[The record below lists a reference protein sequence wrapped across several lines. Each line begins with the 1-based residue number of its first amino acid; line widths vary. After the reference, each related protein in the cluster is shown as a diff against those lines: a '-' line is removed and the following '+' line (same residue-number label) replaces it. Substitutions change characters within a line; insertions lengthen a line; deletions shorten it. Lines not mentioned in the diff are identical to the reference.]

1 MKMRSLKRI
10 VLLTVLAVLA
20 CGQVK
25 AQLVKVEPGVKG
37 DLPVPS
43 ELPKAAE
50 GTFGALSLR
59 NITVESRGMF
69 SYYDYFVAPE
79 LQYPEASA
87 LGGESYTIQYHEY
100 GSSEWQTLPSDLK
113 WYTRNVSVGDQS
125 FVVDRLY
132 MEQDRSMA
140 WPISYRLI
148 MNGGPMDGYV
158 SNEVKAEKS
167 SNPNL
172 KVSIG
177 FFQPNLIY
185 AGYNVSSHF
194 VDVARIAD
202 PSKSEEAKKDFIDVP
217 REDLNITYR
226 WYLRNPNTYEMTLIE
241 GATGDKYKPTMDQVG
256 YELISQI
263 VGSYGNSTFKTT
275 HCEGIIKLAILASI
289 HYQGSDGFVI
299 NTEYVLPNPEKELY
313 IVEWAEE
320 TAESPYGN
328 KKPVSNVKTLKP
340 GQYAVNMDIEDYAG
354 ITLNYGENPYYLCSW
369 SRRWDGYHEFFLFG
383 ADEYPVRINVQ
394 KNGKNVKLASV
405 DVIGKNIEGKYSV
418 IETLTATE
426 ESDTIKTK
434 LLVGD
439 YLFKAHAVDGT
450 TETYFRNA
458 AVWDEAK
465 SIKLT
470 SYIDWG
476 KFFDETYAFTINL
489 QPALG
494 SLNGNSTITGTISIP
509 SGAKARTRADGGELN
524 CTVYLKDKT
533 SGNIV
538 AKTPAESNGHYTF
551 LNVPVGEY
559 IVVPDFVGYK
569 AESADA
575 LAASVT
581 QENQIVNVD
590 CTLQATDVLP
600 PAEGVLAGDANGD
613 DEISVADVEVVADYI
628 MGEAVYD
635 FYEDNADANNDGRI
649 NIADIVFIVNIIEND
664 KQ

>member
-1 MKMRSLKRI
+1 MKMTSLKRI
-10 VLLTVLAVLA
+10 VLLIVLAVLTG
-20 CGQVK
+20 GQAK

-37 DLPVPS
+37 ELPAAP

-59 NITVESRGMF
+59 NITVESRGVF
-69 SYYDYFVAPE
+69 SYYDYFIAPE
-79 LQYPEASA
+79 LQYPDASA
-87 LGGESYTIQYHEY
+87 LGGESYTIQYHES
-100 GSSEWQTLPSDLK
+100 GSSQWKTLPSD
-113 WYTRNVSVGDQS
+113 YIYYSRSVSVCDQS

-158 SNEVKAEKS
+158 SNEVEAEKPY
-167 SNPNL
+167 NANL

-177 FFQPNLIY
+177 YSQPNLIY

-202 PSKSEEAKKDFIDVP
+202 TSKSEEAKKDFINVP
-217 REDLNITYR
+217 RGDLNITYR

-241 GATGDKYKPTMDQVG
+241 GATGDTYTPTRDQVG
-256 YELISQI
+256 YELVSQI
-263 VGSYGNSTFKTT
+263 VGSYNNSTFKTT
-275 HCEGIIKLAILASI
+275 HCEGTIKLAILASI
-289 HYQGSDGFVI
+289 HYQGRDGFII
-299 NTEYVLPNPEKELY
+299 NTEYVLPNPEKDLY
-313 IVEWAEE
+313 IAEWPEE
-320 TAESPYGN
+320 SEESPYGN
-328 KKPVSNVKTLKP
+328 KKPISNLKTLKP
-340 GQYAVNMDIEDYAG
+340 GQYAVNMDIKDYAG

-383 ADEYPVRINVQ
+383 SDEFPVRINVQ
-394 KNGKNVKLASV
+394 KDGTNVKLASV

-426 ESDTIKTK
+426 ESDTIKTN

-439 YLFKAHAVDGT
+439 YLFRAHAVDGT
-450 TETYFRNA
+450 METYFRNA
-458 AVWDEAK
+458 AVWDEAR

-470 SYIDWG
+470 SYIYWG
-476 KFFDETYAFTINL
+476 KFSDETYAFTINL
-489 QPALG
+489 QPSLG

-509 SGAKARTRADGGELN
+509 GGAKARTRAAGDGVN
-524 CTVYLKDKT
+524 CTVYLKDKA

-538 AKTPAESNGHYTF
+538 AKTPAESNGDYTF

-559 IVVPDFVGYK
+559 VVVPDFVGYK
-569 AESADA
+569 ASNA
-575 LAASVT
+575 LSASVT
-581 QENQIVNVD
+581 QENQVVNVD
-590 CTLQATDVLP
+590 CALQATDVLP

-613 DEISVADVEVVADYI
+613 EDINADDVEAVAKYI
-628 MGEAVYD
+628 MLEDVD
-635 FYEDNADANNDGRI
+635 EFYEDNADANNDGYI
-649 NIADIVFIVNIIEND
+649 NIADIVCIVNLF
-664 KQ
+664 